1 MVKTRYGGLRQ
12 RSAGGLGGKEGGG
25 GGKDPPRNNG
35 SGGPAGHYGED
46 EAKLV
51 TDLDSSSE
59 EESKSRKPRR
69 KPRKKTAP
77 VADIVR
83 LQEQVRHLQVGQGR
97 LRDGQDQLQQG
108 QGEIR
113 EELDGQGHEVRRLG
127 RFEHWARGVLA
138 RHDRALLLLFRI
150 VCIVGAVLLLHIFGY
165 F

>member
-12 RSAGGLGGKEGGG
+12 RSAGGLGGKGDGG

-35 SGGPAGHYGED
+35 RGGPAGHYGED

-83 LQEQVRHLQVGQGR
+83 LQEQVRHLQVGQGQ
-97 LRDGQDQLQQG
+97 LREELGQLREELGQLREALGQLQEWQDQL
-108 QGEIR
+108 R
-113 EELDGQGHEVRRLG
+113 ARRLFWG
-127 RFEHWARGVLA
+127 H
-138 RHDRALLLLFRI
+138 ALLLLFRI